1 MRHKYV
7 SGALFAAALRNALL
21 PYTLVLAAC
30 AVTAGAADA
39 QLAYDESARLN
50 ARLIGQVD
58 SAGFSRDKIV
68 FDGGAG
74 SRVPALV
81 AIPKNGPARHPVIV
95 LVDGIGGW
103 KERWWTPT
111 SWNRGRILIDSLLAA
126 GFAVAMADAPASG
139 ERTFENDFV
148 TAESFVKDLPKW
160 RNMGVKNAVE
170 TRRLIDYLVSRPDV
184 DSARI
189 GILGLSHGGMMT
201 FALTAVDSRIKVAVA
216 GLTPLKNIPD
226 VLMPPLYAPLVRVPM
241 LMLAGRTDAWY
252 SAEQVDAA
260 FRSIASKD
268 KKLVWYDVGHRVPEA
283 YAGEATRWFQ
293 HVLR

>member
-1 MRHKYV
+1 MKLASV
-7 SGALFAAALRNALL
+7 GLLLCIAAFRAH
-21 PYTLVLAAC
+21 
-30 AVTAGAADA
+30 G

-50 ARLIGQVD
+50 ARIIGQVD
-58 SAGFSRDKIV
+58 SAAFSRDKVV

-81 AIPKNGPARHPVIV
+81 ALPKNGAARHPVVV

-103 KERWWTPT
+103 KERWWTPA

-148 TAESFVKDLPKW
+148 TAESFIKDLPKW
-160 RNMGVKNAVE
+160 RNMGVKNAIE
-170 TRRLIDYLVSRPDV
+170 TRRLIDYLVSRADI
-184 DSARI
+184 DSSRI
-189 GILGLSHGGMMT
+189 GMLGLSHGGMMT
-201 FALTAVDSRIKVAVA
+201 FAVSAVDSRIKVAVA
-216 GLTPLKNIPD
+216 GLTPLKNIPE
-226 VLMPPLYAPLVRVPM
+226 VLMPPLYAPLVRVPI
-241 LMLAGRTDAWY
+241 LMLAGKADGWY
-252 SAEQVDAA
+252 TSAQVDSA
-260 FRSIASKD
+260 FRSIAAKD
-268 KKLVWYDVGHRVPEA
+268 KKLVWYDVGHRVPES